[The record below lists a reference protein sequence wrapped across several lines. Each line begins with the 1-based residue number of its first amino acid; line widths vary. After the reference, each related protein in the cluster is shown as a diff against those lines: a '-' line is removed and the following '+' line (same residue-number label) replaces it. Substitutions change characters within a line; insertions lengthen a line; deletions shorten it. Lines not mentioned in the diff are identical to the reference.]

1 MTLQKDLFPFDLP
14 TDACHSQ
21 PHKTRI
27 YEQVHPSAAF
37 PTASNHGTLSLKQW
51 SKSFQKGSLLC
62 FCTKT
67 KPRIKMVELM
77 KATVFNIPT
86 SCGYREEEFI
96 TQAYLYLL
104 PE

>member
-14 TDACHSQ
+14 ADACHSQ

-51 SKSFQKGSLLC
+51 SKSFQKGSLLSL
-62 FCTKT
+62 FLHQNQTTYKNG
-67 KPRIKMVELM
+67 RIDES
-77 KATVFNIPT
+77 NSI
-86 SCGYREEEFI
+86 
-96 TQAYLYLL
+96 
-104 PE
+104 